1 MKTKLLLL
9 TIFFIVISCSNENEP
24 IIDNNSIKLSR
35 YSVHFLAGEER
46 IIDILSEVD
55 DFAIYDEDPSVA
67 TGWWVNESKSI
78 LIKGENVG
86 NTSIYIK
93 DRRNPKFFAEI
104 KVVSDCLSGK
114 FKENGD
120 SANIIVYASDKSI
133 QAIIET
139 DLMAIAKSRY
149 GTLFSFDKENKVVEV
164 DYSAAKY
171 NGENL
176 IGSYE
181 WEKESLTVSF
191 NNNTSKFGFGTM
203 SNNSVTIVL
212 NYLEKYKSKY
222 PNVTI
227 TCANLGLF
235 LSSY

>member
-86 NTSIYIK
+86 N
-93 DRRNPKFFAEI
+93 
-104 KVVSDCLSGK
+104 
-114 FKENGD
+114 
-120 SANIIVYASDKSI
+120 
-133 QAIIET
+133 
-139 DLMAIAKSRY
+139 
-149 GTLFSFDKENKVVEV
+149 
-164 DYSAAKY
+164 KY
-171 NGENL
+171 
-176 IGSYE
+176 
-181 WEKESLTVSF
+181 
-191 NNNTSKFGFGTM
+191 
-203 SNNSVTIVL
+203 
-212 NYLEKYKSKY
+212 
-222 PNVTI
+222 
-227 TCANLGLF
+227 
-235 LSSY
+235 